1 MLVVIIDEENSFQL
15 FFVPL
20 QDIKKKHNIC
30 HDKFCCHFLVFAER
44 KTFCCKPCK
53 GLLQLPLFT
62 PGEKMMIV
70 NDLPECVLLGEMI
83 RFQVTVVN
91 TDRSI
96 HTKFAKELRIQARH
110 NWLILVVRFS
120 SYWEYGTCTVSL
132 AFNKNDAANLASVGK
147 CVEIVLA
154 CDGLDDISKSIKL
167 VKGRLQLRNLQDVPT
182 VFYYGKKIPL
192 SLSVHGV
199 NMQILEEDVEV
210 TAIAHYAQEPDK
222 PISNVVTICKREN
235 SSKLQVQDTFLL
247 QKGMGTMFIRIDAS
261 SRNHG
266 NQKFVVEITSPLYES
281 VFLQPISG
289 MARYRES
296 SKSKPVSKIPVNEMS
311 VPEITTSQRLAI
323 GISVMRQ
330 LQAMIHTGV
339 PDPIQYMS
347 DQKERSKRYVGGD
360 ITAFD
365 DEKLEHPIAPKTII
379 VKSEERNT
387 GKLLPQRATQVNSE
401 VPKERKRK
409 KQNQKREDASN
420 IKDFFRLEWQVNC
433 DPGHESLNSGDWA
446 IDSKQ
451 VSFHTTFSFG
461 FEENGTV
468 YEDIPEFT
476 GTADHSTG
484 VEVAPVLDAGSSSD
498 NDFVRDGGIRDK
510 FSPLAGSCED
520 GMEKKGVDWL
530 TSEQF
535 IEDEFHIFFDG
546 DSEANAVEEDE
557 KRRLEGRKKKLK
569 ERGVT
574 IPNYYA
580 IV

>member
-1 MLVVIIDEENSFQL
+1 M
-15 FFVPL
+15 
-20 QDIKKKHNIC
+20 
-30 HDKFCCHFLVFAER
+30 
-44 KTFCCKPCK
+44 
-53 GLLQLPLFT
+53 
-62 PGEKMMIV
+62 MMIV

-83 RFQVTVVN
+83 SFKITVVN
-91 TDRSI
+91 MDESI
-96 HTKFAKELRIQARH
+96 YTKFAKELKIQARH
-110 NWLILVVRFS
+110 TVYNCLMVRFS
-120 SYWEYGTCTVSL
+120 SHWNYGTCMVSL
-132 AFNKNDAANLASVGK
+132 TFDENDAANLASVGK
-147 CVEIVLA
+147 NVQIVFV

-167 VKGRLQLRNLQDVPT
+167 VKGRLQHNNPHDVPA
-182 VFYYGKKIPL
+182 VFYYKSGKEFPL
-192 SLSVHGV
+192 SLSMHGV
-199 NMQILEEDVEV
+199 NRQILEEDVEV
-210 TAIAHYAQEPDK
+210 TASAHYAQEPDK
-222 PISNVVTICKREN
+222 PISNVVTICSGDN
-235 SSKLQVQDTFLL
+235 SSKLQVQDAFLL

-266 NQKFVVEITSPLYES
+266 NHKFVVEIKSPLYQS
-281 VFLQPISG
+281 IYLQPILG

-296 SKSKPVSKIPVNEMS
+296 SKSKPVSKIPVNEMP
-311 VPEITTSQRLAI
+311 VPEMTTSQCLAI
-323 GISVMRQ
+323 SINVMRQ
-330 LQAMIHTGV
+330 LEAMIHTGV

-365 DEKLEHPIAPKTII
+365 DKKLEHPIAPKTII

-409 KQNQKREDASN
+409 KQNRKREDASN
-420 IKDFFRLEWQVNC
+420 IKDFFRLEWEVNC

-484 VEVAPVLDAGSSSD
+484 VEVAPFVLDAGSSSD
-498 NDFVRDGGIRDK
+498 NDFVGDGGIRDK

-520 GMEKKGVDWL
+520 GMEKKGVEWL
-530 TSEQF
+530 NSEQF

-546 DSEANAVEEDE
+546 DSDANAVEEDE

-580 IV
+580 SSS